1 MKKTYV
7 KPFASFESF
16 ELSANIAG
24 SCVEKTNHA
33 KYTCAYDVGGKSVFI
48 DSMTACSTTPPKGT
62 EDKEFWGVCYDIP
75 NGALFTS

>member
-24 SCVEKTNHA
+24 SCVAKTNHA

-48 DSMTACSTTPPKGT
+48 DSMSLT
-62 EDKEFWGVCYDIP
+62 
-75 NGALFTS
+75 